1 MIKTGT
7 ISTNNKARHLYKL
20 EDEIE
25 AGIVLNG
32 DEVKSLRMGHCD
44 LKDSFVEVVNGQAYV
59 IDMNIP
65 QYAMSHLGSNPKRK
79 ENFFF
84 INCKSGGSQQ
94 NTPGWLYLRA
104 HFDLFQRQGFC
115 QNQDSNCAWQKL
127 FEHKDQI
134 IRRDNERELSRAIKQ
149 RETRTKKQF

>member
-79 ENFFF
+79 RKLLLHKLQ
-84 INCKSGGSQQ
+84 IRRLAAKTPQGGYTCVPISIYF
-94 NTPGWLYLRA
+94 NDKGFVKIRIAIA
-104 HFDLFQRQGFC
+104 HGK
-115 QNQDSNCAWQKL
+115 KL

-149 RETRTKKQF
+149 RET